1 MLAALCAPLVASG
14 AGATNTS
21 TTLPGPAP
29 NQSQINSTQTQV
41 AQIEGTLTQEEQ
53 QGSILDD
60 KYNTAEQDLQNA
72 QNQLQSLA
80 ASLVRTKS
88 EVSVDK
94 KLVASDAV
102 AAYVY
107 GTPQSNFV
115 SYFSSSAALDQAR
128 DQYTNQIVGN
138 LSRDERAAGVGV
150 SPSESGDAA
159 AIRCCAGP
167 DRSHAG
173 QVARVGERAGSR
185 GDEDDAR
192 PGTGAARQR
201 GRRGRDRGST
211 ARGGR
216 SGEGGEPAA
225 AGSGRGGGRGRG
237 NGGRSRGRSAER
249 RGGDR
254 RGEPGVRRRRAGRRD
269 CDG

>member
-1 MLAALCAPLVASG
+1 MRAVKCRATAGGVTPATRVAIVAGMLAALCAPLVASG
-14 AGATNTS
+14 ASATNTS

-29 NQSQINSTQTQV
+29 NQSQINSTQSQV
-41 AQIEGTLTQEEQ
+41 SQIEGTLTQEEQ

-107 GTPQSNFV
+107 GTPQSNFT
-115 SYFSSSAALDQAR
+115 SYFSSSATLNQAR

-138 LSRDERAAGVGV
+138 LSRDENALQG
-150 SPSESGDAA
+150 SESHLQDQETQQQSVAAQAQTEAAQAKSLASANEQEAA
-159 AIRCCAGP
+159 ATKATLN
-167 DRSHAG
+167 
-173 QVARVGERAGSR
+173 QVQG
-185 GDEDDAR
+185 
-192 PGTGAARQR
+192 
-201 GRRGRDRGST
+201 
-211 ARGGR
+211 
-216 SGEGGEPAA
+216 
-225 AGSGRGGGRGRG
+225 
-237 NGGRSRGRSAER
+237 
-249 RGGDR
+249 
-254 RGEPGVRRRRAGRRD
+254 
-269 CDG
+269 